1 MMAQPKDEARR
12 GDGQHTDLLQTASLV
27 CRRTGSREAVIPCD
41 PAESARM
48 RREAVLRVS
57 MALVPA
63 TAALLLAL
71 GAQPS
76 AASTHSMTPVARPGV
91 AGAAG
96 VYPPRVTLIADSVG
110 GVLFWAV
117 PQRERLAKGLDFRLE
132 VKTCRKLVSDG
143 CYAYG
148 EVPPSALDS
157 VAALGQELGHLVVVD
172 VGYND
177 LADGY
182 AEGLDTVMAALVGAG
197 VERVIWVTLSESQS
211 TWVEINDQIR
221 AAPARWPQLV
231 VADWAP
237 IAQREPSWFA
247 DGPHMNQ
254 IGADGFVDFLRPAI
268 FAACGNACIPPEA
281 TATIVGLDHSAR
293 QRDASLARKP
303 VCENLRRGRA
313 APGRRLADPRNS
325 ACDDDVQAAR
335 DARRSHA
342 GPCPGARR
350 YRSAGGLVTASG
362 VPALS

>member
-1 MMAQPKDEARR
+1 M
-12 GDGQHTDLLQTASLV
+12 
-27 CRRTGSREAVIPCD
+27 
-41 PAESARM
+41 
-48 RREAVLRVS
+48 
-57 MALVPA
+57 
-63 TAALLLAL
+63 
-71 GAQPS
+71 
-76 AASTHSMTPVARPGV
+76 
-91 AGAAG
+91 
-96 VYPPRVTLIADSVG
+96 TLIADSVG

-177 LADGY
+177 LAEGY

-268 FAACGNACIPPEA
+268 FAACGNACIHP
-281 TATIVGLDHSAR
+281 R
-293 QRDASLARKP
+293 R
-303 VCENLRRGRA
+303 LRRSSGSSFGPATRCFAGAETRLREPTTWPRGARA
-313 APGRRLADPRNS
+313 APG
-325 ACDDDVQAAR
+325 
-335 DARRSHA
+335 
-342 GPCPGARR
+342 GP
-350 YRSAGGLVTASG
+350 SQLGL
-362 VPALS
+362 

>member
-1 MMAQPKDEARR
+1 
-12 GDGQHTDLLQTASLV
+12 
-27 CRRTGSREAVIPCD
+27 
-41 PAESARM
+41 M

-71 GAQPS
+71 GPQPS

-177 LADGY
+177 LAEGY

-237 IAQREPSWFA
+237 IAQREPSWFV

-281 TATIVGLDHSAR
+281 TAAIVGLVIRPGNALLRWRGNPFAR
-293 QRDASLARKP
+293 TY
-303 VCENLRRGRA
+303 
-313 APGRRLADPRNS
+313 
-325 ACDDDVQAAR
+325 DVAAR
-335 DARRSHA
+335 RPGGAWRTLATRLVTTTYRLHGTRGARMQARVRA
-342 GPCPGARR
+342 RDDTGLPGAWSPPRAFR
-350 YRSAGGLVTASG
+350 L
-362 VPALS
+362 